1 MSAELKFF
9 LDKDCT
15 QEIAVSALGD
25 YILRLAP
32 MEGLNGFTGQSHI
45 VPIYIKNIG
54 ARAALGITAE
64 VSNDPLGFV
73 RLSAYDI
80 GDLMELETYHL
91 DIIIQIPR
99 WTHYQ
104 IQTPH
109 FTFDY
114 YTLPEID
121 ETYHNPYQDPR
132 EIADNN

>member
-32 MEGLNGFTGQSHI
+32 MEGLNGFTGQIHI
-45 VPIYIKNIG
+45 VTIYIKNVG
-54 ARAALGITAE
+54 TRAALGITAV
-64 VSNDPLGFV
+64 VSNDPLEFV
-73 RLSAYDI
+73 RLSNYDF
-80 GDLMELETYHL
+80 GDLKELEVFPL
-91 DIIIQIPR
+91 DITIRIPR